1 MLWQDALQR
10 ATPRLSTQP
19 RQVRTLP
26 LQEATG
32 RPDVLRA
39 GAWVVRYILPPM
51 ATLRSSPCGNF
62 AWLPWLPWLAAA
74 LWLGGC
80 AAPPVAK
87 GIKAEYQPP
96 TAEAVQVAVTMELVQ
111 PNDGALELI
120 EWDYTATVN
129 GKQVFQGTW
138 AAMLTLPPD
147 LAHANWRVSGS
158 VGYRATRQMDKLLYQ
173 LGISR
178 QAASFEASGQGVTPA
193 PLPPPPKK
201 DAAQSGAP
209 GAPGGKP

>member
-1 MLWQDALQR
+1 MLH
-10 ATPRLSTQP
+10 
-19 RQVRTLP
+19 
-26 LQEATG
+26 
-32 RPDVLRA
+32 A

-51 ATLRSSPCGNF
+51 ATLRSAPCGNF
-62 AWLPWLPWLAAA
+62 AWLPCLPWLAAA

-87 GIKAEYQPP
+87 GIKAESQPP
-96 TAEAVQVAVTMELVQ
+96 TAEAAQLAVTMELVQ

-120 EWDYTATVN
+120 EWDYTATIN

-138 AAMLTLPPD
+138 AAMLTLPPNVPMTTTIPVVVPIADAGD

-178 QAASFEASGQGVTPA
+178 QAASFEASGQGISPA
-193 PLPPPPKK
+193 PLPPPPPKK
-201 DAAQSGAP
+201 DAAPSGAP
-209 GAPGGKP
+209 SGPGGKP